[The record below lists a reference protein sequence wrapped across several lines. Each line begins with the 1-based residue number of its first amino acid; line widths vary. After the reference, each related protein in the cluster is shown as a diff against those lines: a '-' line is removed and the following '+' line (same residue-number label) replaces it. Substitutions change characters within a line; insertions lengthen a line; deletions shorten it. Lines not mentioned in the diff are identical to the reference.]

1 MKAKTGFNRF
11 VSIFLSVAI
20 AISALAGL
28 SLGGLVSAAGEEIG
42 TMKFFVNH
50 WHTVDESGNPI
61 SETETHEDSDYHEK
75 FSGTIVALDGGT
87 YELKSCNFSSDP
99 LDTEKFEF
107 KTDTG
112 ELTVKVSPRG
122 SKSETWE
129 SLAGLSVSAGH
140 NAVDTQA
147 EEEIV
152 IEYKNNVSVVKCDIF
167 YKNDSKY
174 VSGYD
179 NKVEGD
185 VNLENDTGYVY
196 VDNAT
201 GEPVRDGEDNLITE
215 TNESKTDHLVD
226 AQTQNSGSPVR
237 LVKMYSTLDGLH
249 TDKTA
254 NAVEDDGR
262 TFNLELESWYVGAK
276 AADVGMILDASGSMA
291 SPTNTLQPISDAIKR
306 LDGLSN
312 PIDEN
317 GFLTDEALE
326 RILKQT
332 ETDNSP
338 LGVSGYGYYLFD
350 GRSSTNDYFPIGYW
364 DGMTPAPKTEPLIP
378 HVDSLIGYYPFI
390 QGKDGNKRAWFVNQ
404 AKTDDTTTVFASVTY
419 QSNSTSN
426 ISITKNTGV
435 NVQENESWGLTSVPL
450 NFSDTEGLNITK
462 STGGLLLDVVPEN
475 NSYTISFK
483 VKLAGEQ
490 DVSKEKTDEV
500 PEKNIFYIGPFD
512 TSSSTSEYFRMFR
525 GGYKK
530 KDDGS
535 GDWVNDTAKFRG
547 RYNSTN
553 LSEIKDIE
561 GWKSKT
567 EKVYYLTYVFKDGN
581 VETYLNGSK
590 SGVSTA
596 TGSISIDDRNIV
608 FNGFGDNKS
617 SEHLKTIYVDEI
629 YVFDTAYTES
639 DVKKLYDNV
648 QSQDKLNL
656 SKSDLNETI
665 EVTSS
670 SSDITAAATPDGET
684 IIGTLDTKDSKY
696 PTSAGWYYVSFSND
710 WDNRYNNELMGTGK
724 NFRHLHGEA
733 SYKATDNNYYDLVYY
748 YDYGEAVAMC
758 QEIDEEATTV
768 DPNLVPGKV
777 SSPDDLSK
785 KIPNEDNEEISL
797 KLDSKTATN
806 AIESYHLSETS
817 EKNAEV
823 SRIVYNPADGS
834 DSNCT
839 PLKFF
844 IDPEGYLCCFF
855 SSNHSSEDMDDER
868 YGWSYVFSNE
878 GHTER
883 TKVESLQY
891 ALGTFATG
899 LLEASSS
906 SRVSATRFSS
916 KKVPETDYDHLVLLD
931 WTSDPQEANSILSLE
946 RGADGLKGSSTGH
959 DEDADELFE
968 YNYGLTGDTNTA
980 AGLQAYVENL
990 DAKLVDDENRE
1001 KYLIIFTDGKDTDDL
1016 LGSDTSKWGGVP
1028 EGTSFGERAKTTTAY
1043 TLAKEL
1049 KDNDKYTIYCVMLT
1063 GGAMKPG
1070 SDDYNNALEFLTY
1083 LSSDEEKY
1091 DSSKDITEY
1100 DHVLS
1105 GTNTAE
1111 LEQAFKNILDDIAS
1125 DLEDYTVQDYIDP
1138 RFDLVDADGN
1148 TWNLKAKGEVE
1159 ITLKDA
1165 TKTTTITTVEY
1176 DERDGTVTE
1185 SGDKMPDAL
1194 SKTVGVKINL
1204 SNDGAYKDEGNIAY
1218 LFYDETANMYFL
1230 KWLDQSIPSCTPG
1243 SSRLPVWNAR
1253 VTVRAKDDFI
1263 GGNAVTTNGNSAD
1276 QNYVYMNGDENSS
1289 SGTDRSTVGY
1299 NPDDPTGESYP
1310 SKGFPRTTVNVAVPS
1325 LVLTGGEQ
1333 VIYMG
1338 EELTPDGVAE
1348 KLGETILDKWEDTKD
1363 DRTQWY
1369 WEYLD
1374 RYANYAKDE
1383 DGNKLF
1389 ASGLEDIIKQIVA
1402 AEDTK
1407 EKSIEYPYFYI
1418 PDPKKTNQTGS
1429 SDHHEKDRLGTLKF
1443 TWTTV
1448 DKDGSDYPD
1457 GNKGGTT
1464 VDTDKRV
1471 STLTVQYTP
1480 LQAEDRKESINEHVK
1495 AEGEVYPWDPEY
1507 KPAAGEPTGE
1517 TIKEETED
1525 KNGLLDK
1532 GSYTTNIVRGQINLA
1547 CELDETTFNYVK
1559 DHFADP
1565 TIKYTAVLNRYYSY
1579 EVDGK
1584 TVEIDEKVGT
1594 FTAEIKCT
1602 GTRSEYYPAK
1612 FALNDKYKLLT
1623 DEENGGLPIGEY
1635 YIDTETATLSVDGKD
1650 DWECLTFTAEATA
1663 IDDYV
1668 EQFEGDIYK
1677 PALEAPAAAAAITAG
1692 DITEYAAP
1700 FSGKNIQLGYDKTT
1714 KGKTKDYTDDLL
1726 GMYIASPTLQK
1737 GNLSITKNV
1746 IDNVNP
1752 ADSDNDRSKYN
1763 KEFTFKV
1770 TLDNGDGEYVYGTF
1784 NLDDGTSV
1792 GKEGG
1797 VFKDVEITVKAGE
1810 TVTIEGIPA
1819 GTHYTVTEVE
1829 PTDPNGYTLNKEKS
1843 LNVTGVIEDK
1853 ATKTATFVNEYNAEG
1868 TVQFNI
1874 EKTLV
1879 GRDWISGETFTFAV
1893 KPDADTAKAIS
1904 DKDID
1909 MSELTPISDGKYVIA
1924 VATKDEPLVLTDK
1937 IKFKKAGIYTF
1948 TVSEVNDGKKDDI
1961 EDNTQKYTLTVTVD
1975 DRAFGEEDGGLTTS
1989 VSYAYETDNK
1999 GVPDETNPIPFKNTV
2014 STQIDFDITKV
2025 LKGRDWDGDTFTVN
2039 ITPDTI
2045 PDGAETPVIDASSVT
2060 ISDDDDE
2067 HTKTA
2072 TITFYSVGTYTF
2084 NVKEEYTENPSDGM
2098 YYDEEHTVTVVV
2110 GQNDDT
2116 GLLEVQSVQ
2125 IDDGNNVF
2133 DSSSKS
2139 ADITITNEY
2148 TVTKEVKLPVQKTFT
2163 GRVWNIND
2171 EFTFTIEAAA
2181 GDEETLKAIKD
2192 GHIIL
2197 PDPTDSTGKIT
2208 INSSN
2213 KDSNPAFEINFNN
2226 IVLVGPDSEGG
2237 YSKTFKFVVKEQ
2249 NGGDTIDGITYDG
2262 TVYNVEVTITD
2273 GGTDPTVKVTKA
2285 GETGDVTVM
2294 SFENKYSATG
2304 SVQIPVSKVLDGRN
2318 WKNGESFT
2326 FKIDSDDYHS
2336 SEGGYH
2342 ESITIKNT
2350 ANNKEENVKYGDDFK
2365 LNFDLDDIEE
2375 VNEFT
2380 FTITEVDE
2388 SSSNSH
2394 VAYSTEKYTVEVT
2407 VKDNGDGKLKATIT
2421 EVTKAGSTDNLGK
2434 DGVVFTNTYTPEP
2447 VTWTPSIEKQI
2458 DDKEKTGRDTDW
2470 IESDSFEFEIT
2481 LDSPKNDTSVTM
2493 LAPTT
2498 VTIDNKTALK
2508 VGDEKTRSK
2517 SFGEITF
2524 NKAGVYT
2531 FIVKE
2536 NGKSSGGIIHDTH
2549 GSYTVKVTV
2558 EDDTNGKLS
2567 ITHIIYENR
2576 DKESVDQITN
2586 TAFTSFLFINTHKH
2600 EAVHW
2605 YPTVSKDI
2613 DGRGW
2618 ISGDEFGF
2626 TIKLADGQEESIVN
2640 NVQMPSTN
2648 VAMVTKENT
2657 PTDFEDIT
2665 FNEIGEYKFIV
2676 TENDLTAPTNG
2687 LTKDETKY
2695 TVTVTVE
2702 NKPGTENELIITEV
2716 EVYNSKTE
2724 KTETYKASED
2734 VNVNF
2739 KFTNT
2744 YSATGTVDIP
2754 VSKVLNGRDWKNG
2767 ESFTFTISPDTY
2779 MSEGFDDTITITN
2792 TANDKEENV
2801 KYSEAFKLDFDLDD
2815 VKNSPFTFTITE
2827 VDESSSN
2834 SHVAYSTEKYTV
2846 EVTVKDNGD
2855 GTLNAEITK
2864 VTDKAGNNVAKL
2876 RDGIIFT
2883 NTYKPDS
2890 VTWTPYV
2897 SKTIEDEDDPTR
2909 GENWLEEVG
2918 KDTFTFTVSIAGG
2931 KNYGDKVMPKN
2942 AKVTVDH
2949 TNHTSSVPFDAI
2961 EFKKCG
2967 TYEFVIEETEGKQ
2980 DGIIY
2985 DHTKYNVTVEVSD
2998 DTTNGTLSIASVTYK
3013 DREGDLKTET
3023 GAKVNVTFPFVN
3035 KHHHDAV
3042 KLDLSAQK
3050 KLTGRDWHDG
3060 DEFTFTVTQ
3069 DSSDT
3074 FKAQMPTPNTATVK
3088 GPEAGDFRDITF
3100 TEVGEYHFTVKENEL
3115 SDDVKK
3121 YITPVV
3127 SEHKV
3132 YVKIDDHDGKLY
3144 ISEMKIDGKEVTD
3157 LPEPSDTDF
3166 ETKRPTISHVLEF
3179 ENKYSAKSAQIQ
3191 IPVSKVLDGREWNDG
3206 ESFTFEIDSEDYT
3219 FPVDYQK
3226 SITIKNTA
3234 NNKEENVKYSEVFKL
3249 DFDLDDIKEKDTFTF
3264 TITEVDESSSNS
3276 HVAYS
3281 TEKYTVTVKVT
3292 DDYKGKLTAEITEV
3306 TKAGGTD
3313 NLGEKGVVFTN
3324 TYTPEPVT
3332 WTPSVTKEIRG
3343 RSEWNPN
3350 YSFGFTITPESTDGI
3365 YYKDSDGN
3373 EQPYTAQDIFINS
3386 ETSDHTES
3394 FKTVIFRQKGKYTF
3408 TVKETVPAEA
3418 ENNQLNGITYDGNDH
3433 KIVVTVIDNEG
3444 QLEIS
3449 RITVDETDVTTE
3461 GKVTTNVTI
3470 INTYSANGSWPP
3482 IVEKSFDTRNWDD
3495 SDNEQYT
3502 FVLSLEKTPSGVDK
3516 STVTIP
3522 NGGTI
3527 TISGGKKDAESVTGT
3542 FGDVVFTQPGTY
3554 EFKLT
3559 EETYTGGRGVTSA
3572 ETVYNITV
3580 EVTDNGNGKL
3590 TTVSAV
3596 TKDGKEYN
3604 GTNYEFVNT
3613 YTPEPATWTPSVQKT
3628 LEGHEW
3634 ENYTFT
3640 FSITP
3645 NGNYGDAVEMT
3656 DTTIDISDDNAPDYT
3671 AQFGKIT
3678 FTKAGTYVFTI
3689 AEAYTGIEHIVYDK
3703 TGRTVTVVVVDDPVE
3718 GKLKINPDS
3727 ITVNAGTN
3735 SYTLNVGD
3743 NISFTNYYT
3752 KNAIVKNA
3760 IKVEKELDTENG
3772 RDWLSSDT
3780 FSFRLTL
3787 DKDKT
3792 RPEYVNN
3799 VVMMVDDKQVD
3810 ELTAVISGSD
3820 DPKSAVFSDIEF
3832 TAEGT
3837 YVFTV
3842 SEIIPDGVTGNVY
3855 QGVTYD
3861 ENSYEVTVVVT
3872 PEKDDTDPDNI
3883 KYQLVAKVQ
3892 DNDGVNDGI
3901 VTFSF
3906 TNTAVPATLA
3916 EAIKVK
3922 KTLDGKEDDWGNSS
3936 FSFKIKPDVDYGE
3949 DVVMPT
3955 ETEISISAD
3964 TPAHTAYFDKIIFN
3978 TIGEYHFTVSEVIP
3992 AGVDSDNT
4000 LDDITY
4006 DVNTH
4011 EVVVKVDVDA
4021 NNNLV
4026 ATIQGSDT
4034 VTVENNTVTVEF
4046 TNKYTS
4052 PSTPTSP
4059 STDPTPPTDPTP
4071 STPTQPSEN
4080 TTSEDTSVSEQ
4091 TTGPEET
4098 TPEETT
4104 SEATTASS
4112 EESTVP
4118 SEETTPDTTDSED
4131 VSENDGYNTN
4141 VDGDGDKNMNT
4152 GVPFGSAIMMC
4163 ALSSLAVAVA
4173 VRKKKNGRNDK

>member
-61 SETETHEDSDYHEK
+61 SETETHEYSNYHEE
-75 FSGTIVALDGGT
+75 FYGTIVLYYDGT

-147 EEEIV
+147 DAIV
-152 IEYKNNVSVVKCDIF
+152 IEYKKNVSVVKCDVF

-174 VSGYD
+174 VSGGYD
-179 NKVEGD
+179 NKVEGTE
-185 VNLENDTGYVY
+185 NLENDTGYVY
-196 VDNAT
+196 VDDAT
-201 GEPVRDGEDNLITE
+201 GTPVRDGADNLITE
-215 TNESKTDHLVD
+215 TNEGKADHLVE
-226 AQTQNSGSPVR
+226 AQTQNSDSPVR
-237 LVKMYSTLDGLH
+237 LVKMYSTLEGLH

-254 NAVEDDGR
+254 YAVEDDGR

-306 LDGLSN
+306 LDDLSN

-364 DGMTPAPKTEPLIP
+364 DGTTPAPKTEPLIP

-656 SKSDLNETI
+656 SKSELNETI
-665 EVTSS
+665 KVTSS

-684 IIGTLDTKDSKY
+684 IIGTLVTKDEKY

-710 WDNRYNNELMGTGK
+710 WENRYNNELMGTGK

-806 AIESYHLSETS
+806 AIESYYLSETS

-906 SRVSATRFSS
+906 SRVSATRFS
-916 KKVPETDYDHLVLLD
+916 TDDITDADYGNFVLLD
-931 WTSDPQEANSILSLE
+931 WTNDPQEANSILSLE
-946 RGADGLKGSSTGH
+946 RGADGLKGSSTGY
-959 DEDADELFE
+959 DEDTDESGKTELRE
-968 YNYGLTGDTNTA
+968 YNYGLTGGTTTEV
-980 AGLQAYVENL
+980 GLKAYSENL
-990 DAKLVDDENRE
+990 DKKLGSDDNRE
-1001 KYLIIFTDGKDTDDL
+1001 KYLIIFTDGKDT
-1016 LGSDTSKWGGVP
+1016 SDAIKNYTGDV
-1028 EGTSFGERAKTTTAY
+1028 GEDFAKCIQGLSGADAAPAY
-1043 TLAKEL
+1043 TAAKQL
-1049 KDNDKYTIYCVMLT
+1049 KDKGYTIYCVMLA
-1063 GGAMKPG
+1063 GGAMGTESK
-1070 SDDYNNALEFLTY
+1070 DYGLAKQFLTY
-1083 LSSDEEKY
+1083 LSSGCPADGESYDASAKSKY
-1091 DSSKDITEY
+1091 
-1100 DHVLS
+1100 VLS

-1165 TKTTTITTVEY
+1165 AKPTTITTVEY
-1176 DERDGTVTE
+1176 DESSGTLTE
-1185 SGDKMPDAL
+1185 SGDTMPANL
-1194 SKTVGVKINL
+1194 SKTVGLEINL

-1230 KWLDQSIPSCTPG
+1230 RWLDQSIPSCTPG

-1276 QNYVYMNGDENSS
+1276 QNYVYMNDDTAPS
-1289 SGTDRSTVGY
+1289 SGTTNAGKDY
-1299 NPDDPTGESYP
+1299 DPAAASYP

-1348 KLGETILDKWEDTKD
+1348 KLGETILDKWATFTGADKSG
-1363 DRTQWY
+1363 TQWY

-1374 RYANYAKDE
+1374 RYAKYNRKD
-1383 DGNKLF
+1383 
-1389 ASGLEDIIKQIVA
+1389 LEDIIKEIVA
-1402 AEDTK
+1402 AEK
-1407 EKSIEYPYFYI
+1407 NGEGSIEYPYFYI
-1418 PDPKKTNQTGS
+1418 PRYDEDNKLLNQTGS
-1429 SDHHEKDRLGTLKF
+1429 SKQHEQDKLGTLIF

-1448 DKDGSDYPD
+1448 DEEKEGKEYPES
-1457 GNKGGTT
+1457 NKGGTT

-1471 STLTVQYTP
+1471 STLEVQYIP
-1480 LQAEDRKESINEHVK
+1480 LQADDGDEHDGIKDRKDYINETVQNEEDSDSE
-1495 AEGEVYPWDPEY
+1495 AVYPWDPEY
-1507 KPAAGEPTGE
+1507 KPAAGEPTDL
-1517 TIKEETED
+1517 TTTETEED
-1525 KNGLLDK
+1525 KTPDDNGLLDT
-1532 GSYTTNIVRGQINLA
+1532 GSYTTKIVRGQINLA

-1565 TIKYTAVLNRYYSY
+1565 TITYTAVLKRYYSY

-1584 TVEIDEKVGT
+1584 TVEIDAPVGT

-1612 FALNDKYKLLT
+1612 FALNDEYKLLT
-1623 DEENGGLPIGEY
+1623 DEDNGGLPIGEY
-1635 YIDTETATLSVDGKD
+1635 YIDEETTKLSVDGKD

-1663 IDDYV
+1663 IGDYV
-1668 EQFEGDIYK
+1668 KQFEGDIYK

-1726 GMYIASPTLQK
+1726 GMYIASPNLLK
-1737 GNLSITKNV
+1737 GDLSITKTV

-2039 ITPDTI
+2039 ITTDTI
-2045 PDGAETPVIDASSVT
+2045 SDGAEAPVIAPSSVT

-2072 TITFYSVGTYTF
+2072 TITFYSVGKYTF
-2084 NVKEEYTENPSDGM
+2084 TVKEANGTDSNM
-2098 YYDEEHTVTVVV
+2098 LYDEEYKDGHTVIVVV
-2110 GQNDDT
+2110 GQNDDV
-2116 GLLEVQSVQ
+2116 GLTITSITVDGKK
-2125 IDDGNNVF
+2125 ID
-2133 DSSSKS
+2133 STSA

-2148 TVTKEVKLPVQKTFT
+2148 TVTKDVSIGIPVTKTFADGKWIDGT
-2163 GRVWNIND
+2163 YSFDIDFDDSVSEADKAKITLPESVNISV
-2171 EFTFTIEAAA
+2171 
-2181 GDEETLKAIKD
+2181 KD
-2192 GHIIL
+2192 GTAYFKGI
-2197 PDPTDSTGKIT
+2197 SFK
-2208 INSSN
+2208 
-2213 KDSNPAFEINFNN
+2213 N
-2226 IVLVGPDSEGG
+2226 IVLEEDPINGG
-2237 YSKTFKFVVKEQ
+2237 YSKTFNFVVKEQ
-2249 NGGDTIDGITYDG
+2249 NGGKTIDGITYDG

-2273 GGTDPTVKVTKA
+2273 GAEPTVKVTKA

-2294 SFENKYSATG
+2294 SFENEYSADPAEWTPKVQKTFTG
-2304 SVQIPVSKVLDGRN
+2304 REGDEWLD
-2318 WKNGESFT
+2318 T
-2326 FKIDSDDYHS
+2326 D
-2336 SEGGYH
+2336 
-2342 ESITIKNT
+2342 
-2350 ANNKEENVKYGDDFK
+2350 
-2365 LNFDLDDIEE
+2365 
-2375 VNEFT
+2375 EFT
-2380 FTITEVDE
+2380 FTITQDE
-2388 SSSNSH
+2388 DDDVKVTLLSSITIGKDTTDDHTASFGTITFN
-2394 VAYSTEKYTVEVT
+2394 TEGIYHFTISEAEPTANGITKGTSDYKVTVVVTDNLKGQLEYTVTYTDSEDNEVEVT
-2407 VKDNGDGKLKATIT
+2407 DNTV
-2421 EVTKAGSTDNLGK
+2421 E
-2434 DGVVFTNTYTPEP
+2434 FTNTYTPKP
-2447 VTWTPSIEKQI
+2447 VTWKPSIDKQI
-2458 DDKEKTGRDTDW
+2458 EDPEGTGRDTDW
-2470 IESDSFEFEIT
+2470 QDSDSFTFEIT
-2481 LDSPKNDTSVTM
+2481 LDSPNEDKSVEM
-2493 LAPTT
+2493 PEPNT
-2498 VTIDNKTALK
+2498 VTISNKNSA
-2508 VGDEKTRSK
+2508 GSDGITRTG
-2517 SFGEITF
+2517 SFEEITF
-2524 NKAGVYT
+2524 NKAGDYT
-2531 FIVKE
+2531 FTIE
-2536 NGKSSGGIIHDTH
+2536 ETGQSSGGIIHDTH

-2576 DKESVDQITN
+2576 DKESVDQTTN
-2586 TAFTSFLFINTHKH
+2586 TESTSFLFINTHKH
-2600 EAVHW
+2600 KAVHW

-2613 DGRGW
+2613 GGRDW
-2618 ISGDEFGF
+2618 ISGDEFKF
-2626 TIKLADGQEESIVN
+2626 TIELAEDQAPGTVVN
-2640 NVQMPSTN
+2640 TVTVQMETPN
-2648 VAMVTKENT
+2648 VATVKEENT
-2657 PTDFEDIT
+2657 STAFEDIT
-2665 FNEIGEYKFIV
+2665 FTEIGEYKFIV
-2676 TENDLTAPTNG
+2676 TENDLTESNG

-2702 NKPGTENELIITEV
+2702 NKSGTENELKIAKV

-2739 KFTNT
+2739 KFTNI
-2744 YSATGTVDIP
+2744 YSASGTIDIP
-2754 VSKVLNGRDWKNG
+2754 VSKNLEGRAWKPTD
-2767 ESFTFTISPDTY
+2767 SFTFEISTTDKNVTIPATSKTVTINGTDGTEGKFADIAFTEVGTY
-2779 MSEGFDDTITITN
+2779 
-2792 TANDKEENV
+2792 
-2801 KYSEAFKLDFDLDD
+2801 
-2815 VKNSPFTFTITE
+2815 TFTIK
-2827 VDESSSN
+2827 ESQESKID
-2834 SHVAYSTEKYTV
+2834 HITYSTEKYTV
-2846 EVTVKDNGD
+2846 EVTVKDNGN
-2855 GTLNAEITK
+2855 GTLNATITK
-2864 VTDKAGNNVAKL
+2864 VTEAKDPTKNL
-2876 RDGIIFT
+2876 GENGIVFT
-2883 NTYKPDS
+2883 NTYTPDS

-2897 SKTIEDEDDPTR
+2897 SKTIVDEDDPTR

-2918 KDTFTFTVSIAGG
+2918 KDTFTFTVSIAAG
-2931 KNYGDKVMPKN
+2931 KNYGDNVMPKN
-2942 AKVTVDH
+2942 AEVIVDH
-2949 TNHTSSVPFDAI
+2949 TNHTSSVPFDSI
-2961 EFKKCG
+2961 KFTKGG
-2967 TYEFVIEETEGKQ
+2967 TYEFVIKETEGEQ

-3023 GAKVNVTFPFVN
+3023 GAKVNVTFPFIN

-3074 FKAQMPTPNTATVK
+3074 FTAHMPTPNTATVK
-3088 GPEAGDFRDITF
+3088 GPDAGDFSDITF

-3144 ISEMKIDGKEVTD
+3144 ISEMKIDGKEVTN
-3157 LPEPSDTDF
+3157 LPKPSDFDF

-3179 ENKYSAKSAQIQ
+3179 ENKYSAKPAQIQ
-3191 IPVSKVLDGREWNDG
+3191 IPVSKVLDGREWTAD
-3206 ESFTFEIDSEDYT
+3206 DS
-3219 FPVDYQK
+3219 
-3226 SITIKNTA
+3226 
-3234 NNKEENVKYSEVFKL
+3234 
-3249 DFDLDDIKEKDTFTF
+3249 FTF
-3264 TITEVDESSSNS
+3264 TISPDTYSSTNTITIQNTGDEYNEGDIKGYQGFFVLTFDLEDIDTSKDVNEFTFTISENS
-3276 HVAYS
+3276 DSPIDHITYS
-3281 TEKYTVTVKVT
+3281 DEEYTVTVKVT
-3292 DDYKGKLTAEITEV
+3292 DNYTGELTAEITEV
-3306 TKAGGTD
+3306 TNKAGEDVTA
-3313 NLGEKGVVFTN
+3313 LGEGIIFTN
-3324 TYTPEPVT
+3324 TYTPAPVE
-3332 WTPSVTKEIRG
+3332 WTPSVTKEING

-3350 YSFGFTITPESTDGI
+3350 YSFDFTITPESTDGI

-3386 ETSDHTES
+3386 ETLDHTES

-3418 ENNQLNGITYDGNDH
+3418 ENNQPNGITYDDKDH
-3433 KIVVTVIDNEG
+3433 TVVVTVDDTDG

-3449 RITVDETDVTTE
+3449 TITVDGKDVTTE
-3461 GKVTTNVTI
+3461 GTDTTKVKI

-3482 IVEKSFDTRNWDD
+3482 VVEKSFDTRKWDD
-3495 SDNEQYT
+3495 SDNGKYT

-3542 FGDVVFTQPGTY
+3542 FGDVGFTKPGTY

-3559 EETYTGGRGVTSA
+3559 EKTYTGGRGVTSA

-3596 TKDGKEYN
+3596 TKDGEEYN
-3604 GTNYEFVNT
+3604 GTNYAFVNT
-3613 YTPEPATWTPSVQKT
+3613 YTPSPATWTPSVQKK
-3628 LEGHEW
+3628 LEGADW
-3634 ENYTFT
+3634 NGYTFT
-3640 FSITP
+3640 FSITS
-3645 NGNYGDAVEMT
+3645 NGDYGDAVEMT
-3656 DTTIDISDDNAPDYT
+3656 DTTIDISYDNAPDYT

-3689 AEAYTGIEHIVYDK
+3689 AEVDTGIDNIVYDK
-3703 TGRTVTVVVVDDPVE
+3703 TGRIVTVEVVDDPVE
-3718 GKLKINPDS
+3718 GKLKIDLDS
-3727 ITVNAGTN
+3727 ITVKAGTN
-3735 SYTLNVGD
+3735 SYTLNEGD

-3752 KNAIVKNA
+3752 VNAIVKNA

-3787 DKDKT
+3787 TQGDAS
-3792 RPEYVNN
+3792 N
-3799 VVMMVDDKQVD
+3799 VVMKVDDKQVD

-3820 DPKSAVFSDIEF
+3820 PTKSAVFSDIEF

-3842 SEIIPDGVTGNVY
+3842 SEIIPDGATVNVY
-3855 QGVTYD
+3855 HGVTYD

-3872 PEKDDTDPDNI
+3872 LEEIIDDTDPDNI
-3883 KYQLVAKVQ
+3883 VKEYYLVAEVQ
-3892 DNDGVNDGI
+3892 DNDDGVNDGI

-3916 EAIKVK
+3916 EASINVK
-3922 KTLDGKEDDWGNSS
+3922 KTLEGKEDDWGNSS
-3936 FSFKIKPDVDYGE
+3936 FSFKIEPDDDYGE

-3955 ETEISISAD
+3955 ETEISISAANAPD
-3964 TPAHTAYFDKIIFN
+3964 YTAYFDKIIFN
-3978 TIGEYHFTVSEVIP
+3978 KVGKYHFTVSEVIP

-4026 ATIQGSDT
+4026 ATIQD
-4034 VTVENNTVTVEF
+4034 ENDVALSNVTVEF
-4046 TNKYTS
+4046 TNKYTP
-4052 PSTPTSP
+4052 PSTPTPP
-4059 STDPTPPTDPTP
+4059 STNPPPVTNPTP
-4071 STPTQPSEN
+4071 STPTQP
-4080 TTSEDTSVSEQ
+4080 TTSEDTSAPEQ